1 MIPILYSKSETQFL
15 SNGLGRLT
23 ECISCDVTEERN
35 GIYECEFTYP
45 VTGRFCKEMMENGG
59 IISVTHDNHGDRQA
73 FDIYKFSAPIDGIV
87 TFNAHHISYRLNG
100 IIVTPFEASTCAGAL
115 QKISQKSANTNPF
128 TFTTDKV
135 VTAPYIV
142 SVPSNARSLLG
153 GSSGSILDTYGT
165 GEYEWD
171 MFNVNLHLHRGQNS
185 GVTIRYGK
193 NLTDIVNIL
202 DKSEIYNAIA
212 PYWTDGEN
220 TVILPE
226 VYLAVAGATD
236 IICVPVDLTGDFEEK
251 PSVSDLRSDANIY
264 LSNIN
269 PTLANSNITIDFEAL
284 WQTTEYE
291 DVAVLQQIGLCD
303 TVSIYFPAI
312 GVTQASAKAIKV
324 VYDSLRDK
332 YKSIE
337 FGDAQTTLA
346 ESILGKGSSSFGD
359 LSDGKII
366 GASIITAALI
376 KAARETIG
384 QLTLTDTLGGPY
396 VFFNIDGY
404 GSEGAITNNGFWFSR
419 GPYKETIGGLLTLL
433 VEQRTL
439 EGHPDWLGIKF
450 SPEKDGV
457 SAGMATIA
465 GFETVKDHF
474 SDDWISY
481 EEAYGRII
489 ISRVKCDEDND
500 YAPVQVDKVIID
512 SENGAKMELYGSE
525 INADVLT
532 KIIPRKWQQF
542 FSGSSVAVEIGNSGT
557 KSYMI
562 LKNSSGTACVTL
574 DTSTGA
580 AFAIPVTATAGLT
593 VSGGLS
599 TDTLTTSGNASV
611 GGDLTVT
618 GDVTVNGV
626 LDAKR
631 FRCLKTLS
639 AVGWYRVLTASPLA
653 ATSGAIVK
661 FIILQYGDVGTAST
675 NHEVTLSF
683 NKSGINFRDESSNGV
698 QYVTKIRV
706 NLLSSGYA
714 VDIYYSDT
722 TSRTIDVFFEPY
734 IYAPYRERFSANS
747 LESVADSPTG
757 ETVKAVYDFHD
768 SGAYFNDLSVNGTL
782 DVTPRRCYAT
792 LSSPGWYRVC
802 AIRYTFYGEAIGAAG
817 GILRFAITDSYA
829 SYPNDAHTI
838 DLLIAHNKVTFVNE
852 ASAANGYP
860 EVDKI
865 RYTFTEASPYY
876 GYVDIHYLGR
886 GGTTYIG
893 ISFDYKGIALN
904 RQANVVA
911 QNLQSVA
918 ASPSGETV
926 LTEYTFAG
934 NATPL
939 RYTVTTTPVLV
950 TDYGTPKFT
959 VDAPYYDLG
968 NVGIVAFNPS
978 TSVLQGV
985 SFSTLLQLE
994 NLPFI
999 AISASGFV
1007 RSLGSGQEGMDTW
1020 QLSGNKIYLRK
1031 RGGGN
1036 LIGTFG
1042 ENPILQ
1048 VCIIGIK

>member
-45 VTGRFCKEMMENGG
+45 VTGRFCKEIMENGG

-142 SVPSNARSLLG
+142 SVPSNARALLG
-153 GSSGSILDTYGT
+153 GSSGSILDIYGT

-346 ESILGKGSSSFGD
+346 ESILGKGASSFGD

-376 KAARETIG
+376 KAAKETIG

-439 EGHPDWLGIKF
+439 EGHPAWLGIKF
-450 SPEKDGV
+450 TPEKDGV
-457 SAGMATIA
+457 MAGMATIA

-474 SDDWISY
+474 SDDWVSY
-481 EEAYGRII
+481 EEAYGRLI

-500 YAPVQVDKVIID
+500 YAPVQVDKVVID
-512 SENGAKMELYGSE
+512 TGNGAKMELYGSE

-580 AFAIPVTATAGLT
+580 AFAIPMTATAGLT

-599 TDTLTTSGNASV
+599 TDTLSASGNATV
-611 GGDLTVT
+611 GGTLGVT
-618 GDVTVNGV
+618 GAT
-626 LDAKR
+626 
-631 FRCLKTLS
+631 TLS
-639 AVGWYRVLTASPLA
+639 GNATVG
-653 ATSGAIVK
+653 
-661 FIILQYGDVGTAST
+661 
-675 NHEVTLSF
+675 
-683 NKSGINFRDESSNGV
+683 GV
-698 QYVTKIRV
+698 
-706 NLLSSGYA
+706 
-714 VDIYYSDT
+714 
-722 TSRTIDVFFEPY
+722 
-734 IYAPYRERFSANS
+734 
-747 LESVADSPTG
+747 
-757 ETVKAVYDFHD
+757 
-768 SGAYFNDLSVNGTL
+768 L
-782 DVTPRRCYAT
+782 DVTPRRCYAA
-792 LSSPGWYRVC
+792 LSSAGWYRVLKVV
-802 AIRYTFYGEAIGAAG
+802 G
-817 GILRFAITDSYA
+817 GVGGWSFSIDFDITRSYVNTNNEVHCVKMLKTYSTA
-829 SYPNDAHTI
+829 PS
-838 DLLIAHNKVTFVNE
+838 FVNE
-852 ASAANGYP
+852 ASKSNALNVGA
-860 EVDKI
+860 I
-865 RYTFTEASPYY
+865 RYTIDSNNV
-876 GYVDIHYLGR
+876 GYVDIRYDANSANTVTVDFTVHTAPAQQ
-886 GGTTYIG
+886 GTFT
-893 ISFDYKGIALN
+893 AEQL
-904 RQANVVA
+904 QA
-911 QNLQSVA
+911 VA

-926 LTEYTFAG
+926 LVQYPFKANSEQLSVLPVTRIENSYF
-934 NATPL
+934 NATVVGRCRYQYSGNWL
-939 RYTVTTTPVLV
+939 RFYLN
-950 TDYGTPKFT
+950 
-959 VDAPYYDLG
+959 L
-968 NVGIVAFNPS
+968 IPS
-978 TSVLQGV
+978 TAVPPSSGWINIAKIPLPPNYIIDYTLQTVPAQNGDGVLLVQVSTDGTVSVYNGTSSTID
-985 SFSTLLQLE
+985 SFCRAMIMTCLKPS
-994 NLPFI
+994 I
-999 AISASGFV
+999 
-1007 RSLGSGQEGMDTW
+1007 
-1020 QLSGNKIYLRK
+1020 
-1031 RGGGN
+1031 
-1036 LIGTFG
+1036 
-1042 ENPILQ
+1042 
-1048 VCIIGIK
+1048 

>member
-142 SVPSNARSLLG
+142 SVPSNARALLG
-153 GSSGSILDTYGT
+153 GSSGSILDIYGT

-212 PYWTDGEN
+212 PYWTDGEH

-226 VYLAVAGATD
+226 VYLSVAGATD

-419 GPYKETIGGLLTLL
+419 GPYQETIGGLLADL

-450 SPEKDGV
+450 TPEKDGV
-457 SAGMATIA
+457 IAGMATIA

-532 KIIPRKWQQF
+532 KIIPRKLQQF

-599 TDTLTTSGNASV
+599 TDTLTTSGNATV
-611 GGDLTVT
+611 GGTL
-618 GDVTVNGV
+618 GV
-626 LDAKR
+626 AGST
-631 FRCLKTLS
+631 TL
-639 AVGWYRVLTASPLA
+639 A
-653 ATSGAIVK
+653 
-661 FIILQYGDVGTAST
+661 
-675 NHEVTLSF
+675 
-683 NKSGINFRDESSNGV
+683 
-698 QYVTKIRV
+698 
-706 NLLSSGYA
+706 
-714 VDIYYSDT
+714 DT
-722 TSRTIDVFFEPY
+722 TVGG
-734 IYAPYRERFSANS
+734 
-747 LESVADSPTG
+747 V
-757 ETVKAVYDFHD
+757 
-768 SGAYFNDLSVNGTL
+768 L
-782 DVTPRRCYAT
+782 DVTPRRCNAA
-792 LSSPGWYRVC
+792 LSAAGWYRVLTYTGTTE
-802 AIRYTFYGEAIGAAG
+802 AGSRGATSRIIR
-817 GILRFAITDSYA
+817 LRITRSVNNNNNELHEISLLQNYDSVSFANETSK
-829 SYPNDAHTI
+829 SNVQ
-838 DLLIAHNKVTFVNE
+838 LI
-852 ASAANGYP
+852 
-860 EVDKI
+860 DKI
-865 RYTFTEASPYY
+865 RATYNGNEM
-876 GYVDIHYLGR
+876 YVDLHYNGSSENSV
-886 GGTTYIG
+886 YVD
-893 ISFDYKGIALN
+893 FDVYSS
-904 RQANVVA
+904 QAVKRIITSSGLTAVA
-911 QNLQSVA
+911 E
-918 ASPSGETV
+918 SPSGETEM
-926 LTEYTFAG
+926 TRYTFSANGTGDLNVNGTVTGQGFADLLFGIGNSIPSNTNCDSLTSEGKYTCYSAAIAG
-934 NATPL
+934 TLTNPPYTSAFGMLVIRVAEAQRLVQVAMPNSTDITVKL
-939 RYTVTTTPVLV
+939 RYYNGTSWTAWKTLTP
-950 TDYGTPKFT
+950 
-959 VDAPYYDLG
+959 
-968 NVGIVAFNPS
+968 S
-978 TSVLQGV
+978 
-985 SFSTLLQLE
+985 
-994 NLPFI
+994 
-999 AISASGFV
+999 
-1007 RSLGSGQEGMDTW
+1007 
-1020 QLSGNKIYLRK
+1020 
-1031 RGGGN
+1031 
-1036 LIGTFG
+1036 
-1042 ENPILQ
+1042 
-1048 VCIIGIK
+1048 

>member
-59 IISVTHDNHGDRQA
+59 VISVTHDNHGDRQA

-100 IIVTPFEASTCAGAL
+100 IIVKPFEASTCAGAL

-142 SVPSNARSLLG
+142 SIPSSARGLLG
-153 GSSGSILDTYGT
+153 GSSGSILDIYGT

-171 MFNVNLHLHRGQNS
+171 MFNVNLHLHRGTNS

-220 TVILPE
+220 TVTLPE

-236 IICVPVDLTGDFEEK
+236 IVCVPVDLTGDFEEE
-251 PSVSDLRSDANIY
+251 PSVSDLRDDANRY

-346 ESILGKGSSSFGD
+346 ESILGKGASSLGD

-376 KAARETIG
+376 KAARCEYNEIDV
-384 QLTLTDTLGGPY
+384 TDDMYGGS
-396 VFFNIDGY
+396 G
-404 GSEGAITNNGFWFSR
+404 ITFISSQSGVVGEIYKNGFWFQR
-419 GPYKETIGGLLTLL
+419 GKYNETIGGQQYQLW
-433 VEQRTL
+433 EQRTL
-439 EGHPDWLGIKF
+439 EGHTEELGIDF
-450 SPEKDGV
+450 TPEKDGV
-457 SAGMATIA
+457 IAGAATIA

-474 SDDWISY
+474 SSSWASY
-481 EEAYGRII
+481 EEAYGRLI
-489 ISRVKCDEDND
+489 ISRVKNDVDND

-512 SENGAKMELYGSE
+512 SENGAKIELYGSE

-580 AFAIPVTATAGLT
+580 AFAIPLTATAGLT

-599 TDTLTTSGNASV
+599 TDTLTTSGDATVGGVLAVTKRRAEVQTSGAGWYRAIIYNANSSNAALGTSGEIIDINIVFTSIVSVQHSIKLFMSYNEIKFMNEISHGTTNVVDKIRYNVNGSV
-611 GGDLTVT
+611 GYVDVHFTSSTALYLNVSFSVSSRNYAQENWVAGTLAKVADSPAGETQVLLYNFNKSGQFANGGLTVDNGDLTV
-618 GDVTVNGV
+618 NGN
-626 LDAKR
+626 
-631 FRCLKTLS
+631 TNIN
-639 AVGWYRVLTASPLA
+639 GN
-653 ATSGAIVK
+653 
-661 FIILQYGDVGTAST
+661 ILQYGDLT
-675 NHEVTLSF
+675 
-683 NKSGINFRDESSNGV
+683 
-698 QYVTKIRV
+698 
-706 NLLSSGYA
+706 
-714 VDIYYSDT
+714 
-722 TSRTIDVFFEPY
+722 
-734 IYAPYRERFSANS
+734 
-747 LESVADSPTG
+747 
-757 ETVKAVYDFHD
+757 
-768 SGAYFNDLSVNGTL
+768 VNGEVYIGSSLL
-782 DVTPRRCYAT
+782 DQ
-792 LSSPGWYRVC
+792 SSLNKLLKTYP
-802 AIRYTFYGEAIGAAG
+802 
-817 GILRFAITDSYA
+817 IL
-829 SYPNDAHTI
+829 
-838 DLLIAHNKVTFVNE
+838 
-852 ASAANGYP
+852 
-860 EVDKI
+860 
-865 RYTFTEASPYY
+865 YY
-876 GYVDIHYLGR
+876 GDAIPSNSDLD
-886 GGTTYIG
+886 
-893 ISFDYKGIALN
+893 DY
-904 RQANVVA
+904 
-911 QNLQSVA
+911 
-918 ASPSGETV
+918 
-926 LTEYTFAG
+926 
-934 NATPL
+934 
-939 RYTVTTTPVLV
+939 TTP
-950 TDYGTPKFT
+950 
-959 VDAPYYDLG
+959 
-968 NVGIVAFNPS
+968 
-978 TSVLQGV
+978 GV
-985 SFSTLLQLE
+985 WYAYLAQ
-994 NLPFI
+994 
-999 AISASGFV
+999 AQSASNCPVNTAFKLIV
-1007 RSLGSGQEGMDTW
+1007 M
-1020 QLSGNKIYLRK
+1020 QLFPVGRYYQILMAVGGPDIYLRFY
-1031 RGGGN
+1031 N
-1036 LIGTFG
+1036 DDTDTFSVWKKLTMT
-1042 ENPILQ
+1042 NA
-1048 VCIIGIK
+1048 

>member
-171 MFNVNLHLHRGQNS
+171 MFNVNLHLHRGKNS

-346 ESILGKGSSSFGD
+346 ESILGKGASSLGD

-384 QLTLTDTLGGPY
+384 ELTLTDTLGGP
-396 VFFNIDGY
+396 NIYFDIDTY
-404 GSEGAITNNGFWFSR
+404 GTEGLISNNGFWFSR
-419 GPYKETIGGLLTLL
+419 GPYKETIGGILTTL

-439 EGHPDWLGIKF
+439 EGHPARLCIDF
-450 SPEKDGV
+450 YPEKDGDPY
-457 SAGMATIA
+457 GGKTIA
-465 GFETVKDHF
+465 GFETTKDHYD
-474 SDDWISY
+474 SDWLAY
-481 EEAYGRII
+481 EEAYGRLI
-489 ISRVKCDEDND
+489 ISRAKVDTDND
-500 YAPVQVDKVIID
+500 VTVQVDKVIID

-618 GDVTVNGV
+618 GDVSADDVTVNGALSVTNRRSAILSNVAAGWHRVLEFSPTTVAHRLGRAGIIVDFDITRFGTTNETHHVSLSLIETDAKFYGEFSNSNTQLIDKIRYTYDSSKGYVDIHLSTSWSANVAVDYQVSASAGSFLRLITTKSLAAVADTPTGETVFTEYALNANGAGDITYNGDVTVGGV
-626 LDAKR
+626 LDVTNRRAVAQ
-631 FRCLKTLS
+631 LS
-639 AVGWYRVLTASPLA
+639 TAGWYRVLMYAGTSTYQPDG
-653 ATSGAIVK
+653 ATGALIR
-661 FIILQYGDVGTAST
+661 
-675 NHEVTLSF
+675 F
-683 NKSGINFRDESSNGV
+683 NVVVWGN
-698 QYVTKIRV
+698 T
-706 NLLSSGYA
+706 
-714 VDIYYSDT
+714 
-722 TSRTIDVFFEPY
+722 
-734 IYAPYRERFSANS
+734 SAN
-747 LESVADSPTG
+747 G
-757 ETVKAVYDFHD
+757 NHQI
-768 SGAYFNDLSVNGTL
+768 DLSTAYGTGH
-782 DVTPRRCYAT
+782 R
-792 LSSPGWYRVC
+792 
-802 AIRYTFYGEAIGAAG
+802 E
-817 GILRFAITDSYA
+817 
-829 SYPNDAHTI
+829 
-838 DLLIAHNKVTFVNE
+838 FVNE
-852 ASAANGYP
+852 FSNGQDTLI
-860 EVDKI
+860 DKI
-865 RYTFTEASPYY
+865 RYTKKGNNF
-876 GYVDIHYLGR
+876 YVDVHFTGNSNNLVTVYFDPYIHAGFQDNITSEGL
-886 GGTTYIG
+886 
-893 ISFDYKGIALN
+893 DA
-904 RQANVVA
+904 VA
-911 QNLQSVA
+911 DA
-918 ASPSGETV
+918 PDGETV
-926 LTEYTFAG
+926 VTTYTFSQTGAHFG
-934 NATPL
+934 NVFSNGLQLFGLLSGGTAITSNANL
-939 RYTVTTTPVLV
+939 NNYTDPGVYTCTTTVAATLSNSSFTTV
-950 TDYGTPKFT
+950 GFKMIVMDNGTGT
-959 VDAPYYDLG
+959 TERWQICLASYS
-968 NVGIVAFNPS
+968 NCI
-978 TSVLQGV
+978 
-985 SFSTLLQLE
+985 
-994 NLPFI
+994 I
-999 AISASGFV
+999 AVRWRNSSG
-1007 RSLGSGQEGMDTW
+1007 TW
-1020 QLSGNKIYLRK
+1020 QAWK
-1031 RGGGN
+1031 R
-1036 LIGTFG
+1036 LT
-1042 ENPILQ
+1042 PA
-1048 VCIIGIK
+1048 